1 MSYTDTRIYGA
12 IRIYG
17 SRILIA
23 PPTSAYTQFQTF
35 IYSLNFDVVGV
46 TETWLSNMILDKEI
60 IPYGYSIY
68 RKDRT
73 SRGGGVLVA
82 IKNTISSRLV
92 QSPLNLE
99 LIAVEL
105 IEINYLVFVVYL
117 PPNIDIIL
125 LKETISFIKQ
135 YCSSNLNVIIIGDF
149 NLPDINW
156 LSLVGFTKNIFC
168 DFVFECDLSQLVTV
182 PTHCK
187 ENCLDL
193 VLTNSPH
200 AINNVQVGSCSV
212 MKSDHLLVS
221 FSLTTQF
228 RPSVNVH
235 ETQYVINF
243 SKLNY
248 L

>member
-1 MSYTDTRIYGA
+1 
-12 IRIYG
+12 
-17 SRILIA
+17 
-23 PPTSAYTQFQTF
+23 
-35 IYSLNFDVVGV
+35 
-46 TETWLSNMILDKEI
+46 MILDKEI

-105 IEINYLVFVVYL
+105 FEINYLVFVVYL

-135 YCSSNLNVIIIGDF
+135 YCSSNHNVIIIGDF

-156 LSLVGFTKNIFC
+156 LSLVGSTNVSNIFC

-182 PTHCK
+182 PTHC
-187 ENCLDL
+187 EGI
-193 VLTNSPH
+193 VL
-200 AINNVQVGSCSV
+200 I
-212 MKSDHLLVS
+212 
-221 FSLTTQF
+221 
-228 RPSVNVH
+228 
-235 ETQYVINF
+235 
-243 SKLNY
+243 
-248 L
+248 

>member
-1 MSYTDTRIYGA
+1 M
-12 IRIYG
+12 
-17 SRILIA
+17 
-23 PPTSAYTQFQTF
+23 QFQTF
-35 IYSLNFDVVGV
+35 IYSLNFDVIGV
-46 TETWLSNMILDKEI
+46 TETWLSNMTLDKEI
-60 IPYGYSIY
+60 IPYGYFIY

-99 LIAVEL
+99 LSAVEL

-135 YCSSNLNVIIIGDF
+135 YYSSNRNVIIIGDF

-156 LSLVGFTKNIFC
+156 LSLVGSTNVSNIFC

-187 ENCLDL
+187 GNCLDL

-221 FSLTTQF
+221 FSLATQF
-228 RPSVNVH
+228 RPSFNVH

-248 L
+248 LELAEYILDLTFHLVLTAMMSRLFGVK